1 VSVAQ
6 SVSTYAIRG
15 SDLELRP
22 GHLNVSWGPGGAQE
36 GPREIPEWRQG
47 ELPRA
52 IRRTSGEDQEYSRES
67 PDAAPGGGDKGGARE
82 PQGTRERPRREGLAQ
97 SGARECPR
105 GTQGG
110 FQGGLEGSMGTPG
123 SPQEI
128 QGLPRGAQGA
138 PKGPG
143 TPQGG
148 AQGVQ
153 GVGAG
158 KTQGGPRENP
168 GVPHRDPREGPGE
181 AQEASRGSPGGLRGF
196 WVSTVGA
203 QGEGLVVFQ
212 RNFDT
217 ISGGCLPTTL
227 CFDTICWAPKHRHS
241 VSIFFL
247 GSRNVDTLCRYLFFW
262 VLERRHSVS
271 IPFFL
276 GPETS
281 TLFYYTFPSGFCTF
295 DFCNVQK

>member
-1 VSVAQ
+1 MSVAQ

-110 FQGGLEGSMGTPG
+110 VPG
-123 SPQEI
+123 KP
-128 QGLPRGAQGA
+128 
-138 PKGPG
+138 
-143 TPQGG
+143 
-148 AQGVQ
+148 
-153 GVGAG
+153 
-158 KTQGGPRENP
+158 
-168 GVPHRDPREGPGE
+168 
-181 AQEASRGSPGGLRGF
+181 
-196 WVSTVGA
+196 
-203 QGEGLVVFQ
+203 
-212 RNFDT
+212 
-217 ISGGCLPTTL
+217 
-227 CFDTICWAPKHRHS
+227 
-241 VSIFFL
+241 
-247 GSRNVDTLCRYLFFW
+247 
-262 VLERRHSVS
+262 
-271 IPFFL
+271 
-276 GPETS
+276 
-281 TLFYYTFPSGFCTF
+281 
-295 DFCNVQK
+295 